1 MAHTDSRGKV
11 KTMRRRKPPAL
22 ADRPEAPDRIQPG
35 TLMDRQLWRL
45 IKIRSL
51 EEDRSTGE
59 IIDDAVRQ
67 YMERVGRL

>member
-1 MAHTDSRGKV
+1 
-11 KTMRRRKPPAL
+11 MRRRKPSVL
-22 ADRPEAPDRIQPG
+22 ADKPDAPGRIQPG
-35 TLMDRQLWRL
+35 TLIDRQLWRL

-51 EEDRSTGE
+51 EEDRSTGD